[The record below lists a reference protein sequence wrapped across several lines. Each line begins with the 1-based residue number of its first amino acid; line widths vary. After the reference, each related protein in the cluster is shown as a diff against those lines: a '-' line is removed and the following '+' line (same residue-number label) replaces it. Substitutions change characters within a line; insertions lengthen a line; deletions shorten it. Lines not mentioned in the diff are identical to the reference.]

1 MVNQKYERLGVFR
14 EATMRNNNIGEPS
27 QSKAAPSSRA
37 AFNYKPTILRTLSLL
52 SLFVV
57 TIALIGLLQYAVIE
71 LPHGTSTR
79 RDRLPGSSAAKR
91 DVPLLY
97 ARQASNSSGSAVTS
111 ASLPSITSSSV
122 TSAAITLTTAESA
135 YLATDTT
142 QTLSS
147 TTAQAFTSNGFL
159 VATSN
164 YVPTDAT
171 ETVHQTSANTLFAVS
186 QSDYVNAGTTQT
198 VSLKSTIASSV
209 GQSNYASTDATQTVQ
224 TIAYSAAPSQ
234 YVSTDATQTIT
245 PSTSYTT
252 VPSATVI
259 NVPVTATSQIT
270 SWTQAVSLTT
280 VPSHTLITMSGS
292 LVDSWTQVVS
302 ATTIPVY
309 TVINV
314 AVSGSGSTQI
324 TSWTQAVSAVIP
336 GATATPQVSLTTVPS
351 KTVIM
356 IPATAGTGST
366 QVTSWTQV
374 VSAVTLGASSHK
386 LSFTTV
392 PSYTV
397 INIPNTS
404 GPGSTFVTSWTQVVE
419 TIPPSGTAAA
429 TGGSSQATATPADN
443 AASSED
449 TYGKGATILRYSWN
463 TEQTFLGTYLAV
475 LIAVIYRMFWTVI
488 NNNFNLIEPFRQLN
502 ESNGAVAERALF
514 SFYQAQSTLLGPVP
528 ALLKRRWAL
537 ALVGTTYLVTCVMP
551 ALGSEAI
558 YVDTDWGCANPMEG
572 PNPCQA
578 RMTADVTILRILQVL
593 LAFAALALLLL
604 ISLLLLTKTGLPA
617 NPSSMATVA
626 SLMRNP
632 ALLDDEIP
640 PDADAKHMRDALAG
654 RRYKLDAYKTATGEL
669 GYGIVPAYGNSQDEQ
684 NHVPGYSPLA
694 GVATSSRSHS
704 HRFRLTD
711 LVLGLAVLG
720 IFGVVL
726 AYYLDG
732 KHDGFND
739 YFSSNTFGPRF
750 ILTFAATIVA
760 SLWKTVE
767 QSAVIIAPYTR
778 LAHHQSSAKST
789 ILFTPQNTPFLAT
802 LTAIWNRYFLVA
814 IITFVTLTAEGL
826 NIVISGVPYATG
838 QTWTQFLVSIYMS
851 LGILGLMVAVSVL
864 VILSRRREPKMPR
877 KPDTVGA
884 VMSYLSTSKMLHD
897 FEGVDWQDGE
907 ERDRRIRLVGKRYT
921 FLQRRREGGKEAW
934 SVDEVYE

>member
-14 EATMRNNNIGEPS
+14 EATMRNNTFGES
-27 QSKAAPSSRA
+27 SRSKAAPTSHA

-52 SLFVV
+52 CLFVV

-164 YVPTDAT
+164 YVSTDAT
-171 ETVHQTSANTLFAVS
+171 ETVYQTSANTLFAVS

-209 GQSNYASTDATQTVQ
+209 GQSNYVSTDATQTVQ

-234 YVSTDATQTIT
+234 YVSTDATKTIT

-259 NVPVTATSQIT
+259 SVPVVSATTLPSY
-270 SWTQAVSLTT
+270 T
-280 VPSHTLITMSGS
+280 VINIAASGS
-292 LVDSWTQVVS
+292 GSSTQVTSWTQVVS
-302 ATTIPVY
+302 AI
-309 TVINV
+309 
-314 AVSGSGSTQI
+314 
-324 TSWTQAVSAVIP
+324 IP
-336 GATATPQVSLTTVPS
+336 GAASATPQVSLTTVPS

-356 IPATAGTGST
+356 MPATAGTGST

-374 VSAVTLGASSHK
+374 VSAVTLGASSQQ

-419 TIPPSGTAAA
+419 TIPLSGTAAA
-429 TGGSSQATATPADN
+429 TGGPSQATATPADN

-578 RMTADVTILRILQVL
+578 RMTADVTILRILQGL

-632 ALLDDEIP
+632 ALLDDLNEIP
-640 PDADAKHMRDALAG
+640 PDADAKNIRDALAG

-669 GYGIVPAYGNSQDEQ
+669 GYGIVPAHGNGQDEQ
-684 NHVPGYSPLA
+684 NHAPGYSPLA
-694 GVATSSRSHS
+694 GVAMGSRSHS

-711 LVLGLAVLG
+711 LVLVLAVLS

-726 AYYLDG
+726 AYYFDG

-767 QSAVIIAPYTR
+767 QSAVIVAPYTR
-778 LAHHQSSAKST
+778 LAHHPSSAKST
-789 ILFTPQNTPFLAT
+789 ILFTPHNTPFLAT

-851 LGILGLMVAVSVL
+851 LGILGLMVVVFVL

-884 VMSYLSTSKMLHD
+884 VMSYLSTSKMLHG

-921 FLQRRREGGKEAW
+921 FLQRRREDGKEAW